1 MTDTKYSSAVA
12 ALEIA
17 TLLIQKS
24 KEVKTIFVTRQEYE
38 ILKVA
43 LETAIEKIE
52 QLDNKNELLKREV
65 NLTEEKLN
73 SAYKRL
79 KDLIFGVTE

>member
-1 MTDTKYSSAVA
+1 MTDTKYSSVVA
-12 ALEIA
+12 ALETA

>member
-24 KEVKTIFVTRQEYE
+24 KEVKTIFVTRREYE
-38 ILKVA
+38 ILKEA
-43 LETAIEKIE
+43 LETAIKKIK

>member
-12 ALEIA
+12 ALEKA
-17 TLLIQKS
+17 TVILQKS
-24 KEVKTIFVTRQEYE
+24 KEVKTIFVTRLEYE
-38 ILKVA
+38 ILKKA

-52 QLDNKNELLKREV
+52 QLDNKNELLNREV